1 MLMRSKLF
9 VPASRPELFA
19 KAMASQADVVSFDL
33 EDAVEPA
40 SKDRARVA
48 LAAFFADTAGW
59 PGRGKGIVVRVNAV
73 GTPHFEADLGAV
85 VCAGLDVVNLPM
97 LEGPDAV
104 RHAVEAIEKY
114 ESERGLERP
123 IGILA
128 NIESPRGLRRAFEIA
143 SAHPRVIGLQ
153 IGYGDLLA
161 PLGIVQGEPAAVQAV
176 RVAVRLAAGEAGVAA
191 YDGAYVDVANPDG
204 YLADAQA
211 ARRLGFAGKSCI
223 HPSQIALANQAFR
236 PTEAEIAHALKVV
249 EATRASLAEGMGAF
263 LVDGQL
269 VDGPFIAHAA
279 QTVAAAE
286 RLGLLP
292 A

>member
-1 MLMRSKLF
+1 MRSKLF

-19 KAMASQADVVSFDL
+19 KAMASQTDVVSFDL

-40 SKDRARVA
+40 SKDRARAA
-48 LAAFFADTAGW
+48 LAAFLADTPRW
-59 PGRGKGIVVRVNAV
+59 QGRGKGIVVRVNAV
-73 GTPHFEADLGAV
+73 DTPDFETDIGV
-85 VCAGLDVVNLPM
+85 VVRAGVDVVNLPM
-97 LEGPDAV
+97 LDGPDAV
-104 RHAVEAIEKY
+104 RHAVAAIARHEA
-114 ESERGLERP
+114 ERGLERP
-123 IGILA
+123 ISILA
-128 NIESPRGLRRAFEIA
+128 NIESPRGVRRAVEIA
-143 SAHPRVIGLQ
+143 AAHPRVIGLQ

-176 RVAVRLAAGEAGVAA
+176 RFAVRLAAGEAGVAA

-236 PTEAEIAHALKVV
+236 PTAADIAHAVKVV
-249 EATRASLAEGMGAF
+249 EATRASLSNGMGAF
-263 LVDGQL
+263 LVDGKL
-269 VDGPFIAHAA
+269 VDGPFIAHAT

-292 A
+292 V

>member
-40 SKDRARVA
+40 SKERARAA
-48 LAAFFADTAGW
+48 LAAFFADAPGW
-59 PGRGKGIVVRVNAV
+59 QGCGKGIVVRVNAV
-73 GTPHFEADLGAV
+73 DTVHFDADLGAT
-85 VCAGLDVVNLPM
+85 VCTGVGAINLPM
-97 LEGPDAV
+97 LEDPDAV
-104 RHAVEAIEKY
+104 RHAVAAIEKH
-114 ESERGLERP
+114 EAARGLARP

-143 SAHPRVIGLQ
+143 AAHPRVIGLQ

-161 PLGIVQGEPAAVQAV
+161 PLGIAQGEPAAAQAV
-176 RVAVRLAAGEAGVAA
+176 RFAVRLAAGEAGVAA

-204 YLADAQA
+204 YLADARA

-236 PTEAEIAHALKVV
+236 PTDAEIAHAVKVV
-249 EATRASLAEGMGAF
+249 EATRASLSKGMGAF

-292 A
+292 G